1 MSRATRESS
10 QGARSTTRKV
20 SVSSISRSRRD
31 RIASNDVDDDEWGRL
46 RARAAIDLEYLGSNY
61 IVNPSV

>member
-31 RIASNDVDDDEWGRL
+31 RIASNDVDDEWGRL